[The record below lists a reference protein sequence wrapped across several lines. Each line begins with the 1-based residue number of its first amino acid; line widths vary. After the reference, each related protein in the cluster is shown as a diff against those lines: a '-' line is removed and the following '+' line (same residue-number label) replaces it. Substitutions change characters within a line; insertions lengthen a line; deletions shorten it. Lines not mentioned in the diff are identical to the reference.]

1 MKKITLF
8 LVLLISSI
16 GFSQTTLLNFES
28 STTWTDF
35 DGGALTTVTNPHNNA
50 DNNSANVGKMVKSA
64 GQPWGGSWTELGS
77 AIDFANNNTVTMK
90 VYSPRIGAKVLFK
103 VENAAEGAINF
114 QKEVLTTV
122 ANAWETL
129 TFNFSA
135 INSSKSYSKV
145 VIIFDNGT
153 MGDGGADFT
162 FYMDDAILSNVTDT
176 GGPTVALPINF
187 ESATTWADFDG
198 GVLTTEVNP
207 HNNADNTSANV
218 GKMVKSAGK
227 VWGGSFI
234 ALSAAMDFASN
245 DTFTMKVYSPR
256 AGAKVLLKVENSG
269 NGAINF
275 QKEVLTTVANAWET
289 LTFDYTTISK
299 TDSFDKLVVIFD
311 NEIMGDGSANFTF
324 YIDDI
329 ALSGSTGGGDG
340 GGTTSEGFCEKVI
353 THLNIGEPQIA
364 SAIKLTVAN
373 FDANTLKVTIESND
387 SDPVDFILIP
397 GDVTGSPTIS
407 APDTSVAG
415 KISLT
420 LTWTATPPTD
430 VLFNLLWSKVS
441 TAGNWQLGEAPTSF
455 KFAGTCETAS
465 VFKNELVNITMYP
478 NPTSSKLNISAATT
492 IKSIEIYNVLGKQV
506 MNLNINNTSKSID
519 VSNLA
524 TGVYL
529 IKYQVENTIGTSKF
543 IKQ

>member
-1 MKKITLF
+1 MKKITLLF
-8 LVLLISSI
+8 ALLITSI
-16 GFSQTTLLNFES
+16 GFSQTSDLITNGNFDNDKGAWTGSEFTVVDGEAYFAATNAGGNPWDTQLVYGGMTFENGKEYVLTFKAR
-28 STTWTDF
+28 STEDRKITVAIQNVGVWDDHFRQDF
-35 DGGALTTVTNPHNNA
+35 DITSTMAEYTATFNA
-50 DNNSANVGKMVKSA
+50 TS
-64 GQPWGGSWTELGS
+64 
-77 AIDFANNNTVTMK
+77 NNTNVQIGFLMANFGTTAG
-90 VYSPRIGAKVLFK
+90 VY
-103 VENAAEGAINF
+103 
-114 QKEVLTTV
+114 
-122 ANAWETL
+122 
-129 TFNFSA
+129 
-135 INSSKSYSKV
+135 Y
-145 VIIFDNGT
+145 
-153 MGDGGADFT
+153 
-162 FYMDDAILSNVTDT
+162 DDISLS
-176 GGPTVALPINF
+176 
-187 ESATTWADFDG
+187 
-198 GVLTTEVNP
+198 
-207 HNNADNTSANV
+207 TS
-218 GKMVKSAGK
+218 
-227 VWGGSFI
+227 
-234 ALSAAMDFASN
+234 
-245 DTFTMKVYSPR
+245 T
-256 AGAKVLLKVENSG
+256 
-269 NGAINF
+269 
-275 QKEVLTTVANAWET
+275 
-289 LTFDYTTISK
+289 
-299 TDSFDKLVVIFD
+299 
-311 NEIMGDGSANFTF
+311 DGS
-324 YIDDI
+324 
-329 ALSGSTGGGDG
+329 GGG
-340 GGTTSEGFCEKVI
+340 GGTTSEEFCEKVI
-353 THLNIGEPQIA
+353 THLNIGEAQIA

-397 GDVTGSPTIS
+397 GDVTGSPTVS

-506 MNLNINNTSKSID
+506 MNLTVNNTSKSID